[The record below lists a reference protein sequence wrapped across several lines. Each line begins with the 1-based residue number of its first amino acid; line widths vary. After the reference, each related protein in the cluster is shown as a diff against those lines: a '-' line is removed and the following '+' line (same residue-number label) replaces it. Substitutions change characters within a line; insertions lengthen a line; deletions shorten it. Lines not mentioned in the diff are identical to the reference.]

1 MKFRNISPDDPIIS
15 SPFKDLIREDMYGS
29 SAFDDFDS
37 YNQMKYLAQ
46 YMKVLLLMIIKNSIK
61 VKISIMKYQQMAF

>member
-1 MKFRNISPDDPIIS
+1 MECYLWFSGVNFSFSKRLIFMKFRNISPDDPIIS

-37 YNQMKYLAQ
+37 YN
-46 YMKVLLLMIIKNSIK
+46 
-61 VKISIMKYQQMAF
+61 